1 MAARTRCFKM
11 RAFRVGLFTCLALA
25 LAIPALAQTFALTS
39 VSVNRNL
46 PSQRTFI
53 IRTNSKTPIPAT
65 LSDESKWRI
74 SITRSGMARVLTP
87 AEIDS
92 ITPNPN
98 GSSIDARLTTPG
110 FGDVSNV
117 LVVFEDGNLLLT
129 AAYKAPDAPDA
140 VANAKGKEDADIYAA
155 GGFIAAMKSAPI
167 IMIDAKL
174 QLGWPYGRDAHW
186 AGVSAAF
193 AVNPDPKPPAESTDV
208 NPDSINIFYQTDWA
222 RSFPVNRFFDGIQLV
237 GRPIGGE
244 FSSDPRSGNLMAAG
258 QVNFFSAPYFNSIVV
273 DPFVG
278 VQVGENKQKPTELF
292 DRPVDL
298 RTYDKIARFTY
309 GFDTAY
315 YNFGTKVSA
324 DNPYRLVASFA
335 WKGWAIGTDEP
346 FVQSQRIVDEQ
357 GKSKRVKVLEMR
369 GGTRNYVEA
378 ALTYNATDHF
388 GVAIVGKRG
397 SQPPLFQYVD
407 SQIGITL
414 TYKAKLQQDL
424 KTKR

>member
-1 MAARTRCFKM
+1 MRARTRCFRM
-11 RAFRVGLFTCLALA
+11 RAFEIALLGCLALA
-25 LAIPALAQTFALTS
+25 PASPAFAQFGLTS
-39 VSVNRNL
+39 VSINRNI

-53 IRTNSKTPIPAT
+53 VRTNSKAPVPAN
-65 LSDESKWRI
+65 LSDKAKWRI
-74 SITRSGMARVLTP
+74 SITRAGMARVLTST
-87 AEIDS
+87 EIDS
-92 ITPNPN
+92 ITPKAS
-98 GSSIDARLTTPG
+98 GSSIDVTLTAPG
-110 FGDVSNV
+110 FADVSNV
-117 LVVFEDGNLLLT
+117 LVVFEDQNLLLT
-129 AAYKAPDAPDA
+129 ASYKAPDAPDA
-140 VANAKGKEDADIYAA
+140 VAKAKGKDDADIYAA
-155 GGFIAAMKSAPI
+155 GGFIAATKSAPI
-167 IMIDAKL
+167 VMIDAKL

-193 AVNPDPKPPAESTDV
+193 ALNPDAKPPAESTDV
-208 NPDSINIFYQTDWA
+208 NPDAINIFYQMDWA
-222 RSFPVNRFFDGIQLV
+222 RAFPVNRFFDGIQLV

-244 FSSDPRSGNLMAAG
+244 FSSDPKAGNLMAAG

-278 VQVGENKQKPTELF
+278 VQFGQNKQKPTELF

-298 RTYDKIARFTY
+298 SGYDKIARLAY

-315 YNFGTKVSA
+315 YNFGAKVGA

-335 WKGWAIGTDEP
+335 WRGWALGTNEP
-346 FVQSQRIVDEQ
+346 FVQSQRIVDEE
-357 GKSKRVKVLEMR
+357 GKSKRAKVLEMR
-369 GGTRNYVEA
+369 GGTRNYIEA
-378 ALTYNATDHF
+378 AITYNATDHF

>member
-1 MAARTRCFKM
+1 M
-11 RAFRVGLFTCLALA
+11 RAFRVALLACLALA
-25 LAIPALAQTFALTS
+25 PASPVFAQTFALTS
-39 VSVNRNL
+39 VSVNRNI

-53 IRTNSKTPIPAT
+53 IRTNSKPPVPAT
-65 LSDESKWRI
+65 LSDRSKWRI
-74 SITRSGMARVLTP
+74 SITRAGMARVLGV
-87 AEIDS
+87 ADIES
-92 ITPNPN
+92 ITPNAN
-98 GSSIDARLTTPG
+98 GSSINVTLATPG
-110 FGDVSNV
+110 FSDVSNV
-117 LVVFEDGNLLLT
+117 LVVFEDGNQLLT
-129 AAYKAPDAPDA
+129 ASYKAPDAPDA
-140 VANAKGKEDADIYAA
+140 VAEAKGKEDADIYLA
-155 GGFIAAMKSAPI
+155 GGFVAATKSAPI

-193 AVNPDPKPPAESTDV
+193 AVNPEPKPPAESTDV
-208 NPDSINIFYQTDWA
+208 NPDAINIFYQMDWA
-222 RSFPVNRFFDGIQLV
+222 RAFSVNRFFDGIQLI

-244 FSSDPRSGNLMAAG
+244 FSSDPKSGNLMAAG

-278 VQVGENKQKPTELF
+278 VQIGQNKQKPTELF
-292 DRPVDL
+292 EHPVDL
-298 RTYDKIARFTY
+298 SGYDTIARFTY

-315 YNFGTKVSA
+315 YNFGAKVSA

-335 WKGWAIGTDEP
+335 WRGWALGTDEP
-346 FVQSQRIVDEQ
+346 FVQSQRIVDEE
-357 GKSKRVKVLEMR
+357 GKSKRGKVLEMR

-378 ALTYNATDHF
+378 ALTYNASDHF
-388 GVAIVGKRG
+388 GIAVVGKRG
-397 SQPPLFQYVD
+397 SQPPLFEYVD